1 MKAYF
6 IMLMVLVGGCF
17 ALQIWFYLAYLI
29 EERTRP
35 FHERQ
40 GSPEHS

>member
-6 IMLMVLVGGCF
+6 IMLLVLVGGCF
-17 ALQIWFYLAYLI
+17 GLQIWFYLAHII
-29 EERTRP
+29 EKRTRP
-35 FHERQ
+35 FHERE